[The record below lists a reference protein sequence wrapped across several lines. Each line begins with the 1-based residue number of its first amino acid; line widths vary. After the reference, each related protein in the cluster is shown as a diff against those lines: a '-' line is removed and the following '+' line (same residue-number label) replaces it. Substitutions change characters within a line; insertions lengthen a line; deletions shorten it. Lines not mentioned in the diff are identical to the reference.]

1 MRELLAV
8 DEARDRVLAAV
19 AEGGATPTEDVPVA
33 EAGDRVLA
41 EAVVAAHDVPRFAIS
56 AMDGL
61 AVRTGPAGRTLTVV
75 GESRAGAPARR
86 AVGDGEAILIS
97 TGAALPAGADGVVM
111 VEDTERRDDGTVV
124 VHRETV
130 AGRHVRGPGEDLR
143 AGQTVLEPGTRLGPV
158 ELGVAVGAGRGTL
171 RCARVPRVAVLATG
185 DELTAPGE
193 PLGPG
198 ALHDSNGVLLAGLA
212 RRAGADVVLTARVAD
227 TPAATRAAIAQALH
241 HADVLLLS
249 GGVSVGAHDH
259 VKDALRACGV
269 REAFWRIALK
279 PGKPTWFGT
288 TQPDGTGG
296 TVARPRLV
304 FGLPG
309 NPVSAAVTFLLFAR
323 PALAALQGASASA
336 VPLRARLA
344 EAIPREPHRAHAV
357 RVRVRDGQATPTGP
371 SQGSHVLSSLLGADG
386 LVIVAAGEGDV
397 AAGTEVAVEPI

>member
-1 MRELLAV
+1 MRELLSV
-8 DEARDRVLAAV
+8 DEARDRVLAAAAAAGPPRV
-19 AEGGATPTEDVPVA
+19 EDVPVA
-33 EAGDRVLA
+33 DAAGRVLA
-41 EAVVAAHDVPRFAIS
+41 ETVVAAHDVPRFAVS

-61 AVRTGPAGRTLTVV
+61 AVRVGPAGRTLTVV
-75 GESRAGAPARR
+75 GESRAGAPAGR
-86 AVGDGEAILIS
+86 AVGPGEAILVS

-124 VHRETV
+124 VHRETT

-143 AGQTVLEPGTRLGPV
+143 AGQTVLTPGVRLGPV

-171 RCARVPRVAVLATG
+171 RCARAPRVAVLATG
-185 DELTAPGE
+185 DELTAPGA

-212 RRAGADVVLTARVAD
+212 RRAGGDVVLTARVAD
-227 TPAATRAAIAQALH
+227 TPEATRAAIAQALH

-269 REAFWRIALK
+269 RKAFWRVALK

-288 TQPDGTGG
+288 TEPDGTGDDDERG
-296 TVARPRLV
+296 RLV

-309 NPVSAAVTFLLFAR
+309 NPVSSAVTFLLFAR
-323 PALAALQGASASA
+323 PALAALQGETPAAA
-336 VPLRARLA
+336 PPRVRLA
-344 EAIPREPHRAHAV
+344 EPIPREPHRAHAV
-357 RVRVRDGQATPTGP
+357 RVRVRDGLATPTGP

-386 LVIVAAGEGDV
+386 LVIVAAGDDEV
-397 AAGTEVAVEPI
+397 AAGTEIAVEPI